1 MMKITSNRREDILK
15 RKAEYEEDVARR
27 VAQVEKEEREFRDAE
42 DAVTNPV
49 KAMLADIA
57 AKYPRLDVEIRVERG
72 GRFGDHGIRVEIH
85 VNDRD
90 VHDTSKSLSW
100 NYDAY
105 INDGEVVR
113 ETGSWSGLNAV
124 TPEQLEHLEQSV
136 AFLKELAN
144 LDWMGILN
152 KDMPK
157 YKDYLKTDDPRYDR
171 NKPDFDAELD
181 QVEIEDI
188 IGQRKMI
195 EVKPFSTSWYYSDRL
210 RTNPNV
216 FVAILKDSGSQYT
229 IIECPKRSFENGEG
243 SKYFDANNYH
253 RVKKEAI
260 KPVKPLNIQDV

>member
-27 VAQVEKEEREFRDAE
+27 VAQVEKEEQEFRDAE
-42 DAVTNPV
+42 ATVTNPV

-72 GRFGDHGIRVEIH
+72 GRFGGEGIRVEIH

-90 VHDTSKSLSW
+90 VHDKSKALSW

-181 QVEIEDI
+181 QVDIEDI

-195 EVKPFSTSWYYSDRL
+195 EVKPFSTSWYYSDRG
-210 RTNPNV
+210 RNPNV

-229 IIECPKRSFENGEG
+229 IIECPKSSFENGEG
-243 SKYFDANNYH
+243 SKYFDRNNYH
-253 RVKKEAI
+253 RVKKDVI
-260 KPVKPLNIQDV
+260 KPVRPLNIQDV

>member
-1 MMKITSNRREDILK
+1 MKITSNRREDILK

-27 VAQVEKEEREFRDAE
+27 SKQVEEEERAYEEAE
-42 DAVTNPV
+42 LAVTNPV
-49 KAMLADIA
+49 KAMLADIL
-57 AKYPRLDVEIRVERG
+57 AKYPRLSAEIRVERG
-72 GRFGDHGIRVEIH
+72 GRFGGEGIRVEIR

-90 VHDTSKSLSW
+90 VHDKSKALSW

-105 INDGEVVR
+105 INDGEVIR
-113 ETGSWSGLNAV
+113 ETGSWSGLQAV

-136 AFLKELAN
+136 ACLKELST
-144 LDWMGILN
+144 LDWEGILN
-152 KDMPK
+152 KTMPN
-157 YKDYLKTDDPRYDR
+157 YKDYLHTMDPRYDR
-171 NKPDFDAELD
+171 NKPDFDAELA
-181 QVEIEDI
+181 QVELEDI

-195 EVKPFSTSWYYSDRL
+195 EVQPFTTSWYYNDRL

-229 IIECPKRSFENGEG
+229 IVECPKRSFENGEG

-260 KPVKPLNIQDV
+260 KPVKPFNIQDV